1 MIRFPDPRV
10 QDWFL
15 MRRWTPIILIIST
28 YFLIVLVGPKL
39 MQNRKP
45 YTLRSALKVYNLV
58 QVLISG
64 YMFKE
69 VGT

>member
-1 MIRFPDPRV
+1 
-10 QDWFL
+10 